1 MARPRSFDESELL
14 ESVMVAFW
22 RDGYTATTYR
32 GLESMSGVGIRSLA
46 NAFGEKDELYSRSLA
61 RYRLMVTDNLAQM
74 FNPPS
79 TEAIAE
85 VFERVSSPA
94 EPANPRRSGCLMVNT
109 IFEID
114 EPAPAIASEI
124 NSYRELWRDTFLQ
137 ALEADQIADA
147 PTRAEFLVGA
157 LWGALAQIRLA
168 SDPRA
173 AQSMTS
179 VIIDTVRSWR

>member
-1 MARPRSFDESELL
+1 
-14 ESVMVAFW
+14 MVAYW
-22 RDGYTATTYR
+22 REGYTATSYR
-32 GLESMSGVGIRSLA
+32 GLESMSGVGIRGLA
-46 NAFGEKDELYSRSLA
+46 NTFGEKDELYSRSLV

-74 FNPPS
+74 FNPPFI
-79 TEAIAE
+79 EAIAK

-94 EPANPRRSGCLMVNT
+94 EPANPRRFGCLMVNT

-114 EPAPAIASEI
+114 EQTPTIASEI
-124 NSYRELWRDTFLQ
+124 SSHPELRRNTLLQ

-173 AQSMTS
+173 SQPMTS
-179 VIIDTVRSWR
+179 VIIGTIRSWQ